1 MESQNYLKLWGFQQ
15 KDYELNYKELKL
27 SSAIIKHLEDYIANF
42 PVSSGIVFQG
52 NPKMAT
58 KAMAHTIKRIY
69 DSGSF
74 KNRVS
79 IVDVPTYFTKVN
91 TLQYEERST
100 VEARMAEN
108 VVNSDI
114 VVFQEIGLTQWSPI
128 QQTKLYT
135 LLYERYSKELP
146 IFCTVS
152 CSAEALEDF
161 IGKSNFFRLADACTF
176 LDLNG

>member
-1 MESQNYLKLWGFQQ
+1 MESKDYLKLWGFQH
-15 KDYELNYKELKL
+15 KDYELNYGELKL
-27 SSAIIKHLEDYIANF
+27 SDAIIKHLEQYIKDF
-42 PVSSGIVFQG
+42 PVSAGIVFQG
-52 NPKMAT
+52 NPKLAAKTMAY
-58 KAMAHTIKRIY
+58 TIKRIY

-91 TLQYEERST
+91 TLQYEERSS

-114 VVFQEIGLTQWSPI
+114 VVFQEIGLTQWTPI

-135 LLYERYSKELP
+135 LLYERYSKDLP
-146 IFCTVS
+146 VFCTVS
-152 CSAEALEDF
+152 CSPDELEDF

-176 LDLNG
+176 LELNG